1 MKIMG
6 LDYGSVTV
14 GVAISDSMLL
24 TAQPVEVIKRKSE
37 NKLRQTLARIQ
48 VLAEENDVG
57 RIVLGYPKNMNNS
70 EGERVERTKEFM
82 EKLKARTGLEVVL
95 WDERLSTVSAMDV
108 LKEGWLPPRH
118 AVPYRAY
125 GIRRWQTAG
134 HHSPDF
140 CPEILTDIHP
150 KVRMPTDKSW
160 YLLRGSVSVRC

>member
-37 NKLRQTLARIQ
+37 NKLRRTLARIEEL
-48 VLAEENDVG
+48 VAEHGVEK
-57 RIVLGYPKNMNNS
+57 IVLGFPKNMNNT

-82 EKLKARTGLEVVL
+82 DKLVARTGLEVVL

-108 LKEGWLPPRH
+108 LKEGGVRSENRKRYVDKIAASL
-118 AVPYRAY
+118 
-125 GIRRWQTAG
+125 
-134 HHSPDF
+134 
-140 CPEILTDIHP
+140 ILQG
-150 KVRMPTDKSW
+150 
-160 YLLRGSVSVRC
+160 YLDSIQNKRG

>member
-82 EKLKARTGLEVVL
+82 EKLKART
-95 WDERLSTVSAMDV
+95 SAV
-108 LKEGWLPPRH
+108 GRTAQHGFCHGCVK
-118 AVPYRAY
+118 
-125 GIRRWQTAG
+125 RRRSA
-134 HHSPDF
+134 
-140 CPEILTDIHP
+140 
-150 KVRMPTDKSW
+150 
-160 YLLRGSVSVRC
+160 LRTSENVCG

>member
-57 RIVLGYPKNMNNS
+57 RIVLG
-70 EGERVERTKEFM
+70 
-82 EKLKARTGLEVVL
+82 
-95 WDERLSTVSAMDV
+95 LS
-108 LKEGWLPPRH
+108 L
-118 AVPYRAY
+118 
-125 GIRRWQTAG
+125 
-134 HHSPDF
+134 
-140 CPEILTDIHP
+140 IHI
-150 KVRMPTDKSW
+150 
-160 YLLRGSVSVRC
+160 

>member
-95 WDERLSTVSAMDV
+95 WDERLSTASAMDV
-108 LKEGWLPPRH
+108 LKEGGVRSEHRKTYVDKIAASL
-118 AVPYRAY
+118 
-125 GIRRWQTAG
+125 
-134 HHSPDF
+134 
-140 CPEILTDIHP
+140 ILQGYLDSIHN
-150 KVRMPTDKSW
+150 
-160 YLLRGSVSVRC
+160 